1 MRNKSAKIRVLIYPG
16 ASDAAKAETKKRYQ
30 TLFIGS
36 DLTFEEM
43 DISDFLVNKDMLWN
57 W

>member
-1 MRNKSAKIRVLIYPG
+1 VRNKSAKIRVLIYPG